1 MSTATLIEKT
11 KSESELASFIPYR
24 TQLTPAIVRL
34 HSGEYCFTFK
44 MAGAAHE
51 SADIS
56 TINAWHEQFA
66 QLLRNIAD
74 THIAVWTHTVRRK
87 YNTYPEGEPTNAFGV
102 NLNAQYRQRFT
113 QDEKFINEL
122 YITILYKPRR
132 LDAKGLFDGL
142 LKKPRTDAEI
152 REDIGAVEELIRTVG
167 TSLYN
172 YDPELLK
179 VYEKNG
185 HLFSEQLEFYAY
197 LIDGEHHPF
206 PVPRADISDVFG
218 ITRPIFGAGGLI
230 ALKGPIKTQMAAA
243 ITIRE
248 YPRPTAPGLLNELLT
263 MPFELVLSQS
273 FTFLEKQGA
282 VQRMSRQHGR
292 MVNAGDLAQSQVEE
306 IGDALDQLMSNEFV
320 MGTHSLTLL
329 VKSPDRKGV
338 DTAVSL
344 AGTALAD
351 VGMKWGREDIATPA
365 AFFSQLP
372 GNFKY
377 RPRLADITS
386 RNFAGFAANHNFPI
400 GRIKGA
406 QWGDA
411 VIAFKTTSGA
421 PYYFNFHAVDPT
433 RAIADPNHREPAN
446 TVVMGKTGTGKT
458 VLAGMLLAMAT
469 KFNAPGKR
477 FTAVVLDKDLGMS
490 VAVRAMGGRYYP
502 IKRGE
507 RSGFNPFQLPATQ
520 ATQMFLEKLVKVL
533 VRSEAH
539 PFTTVQESEISNAI
553 RGVMSAPKPLR
564 RLGAMME
571 FLDPTDPNGI
581 RPRLQR
587 WCGNGTLAWLFDNDE
602 DTIDVDN
609 TPIIGFDVTEFLEEP
624 EIRTPTILY
633 LFHRIESLID
643 GRRIPIFIDEFPK
656 VLGDEA
662 FRDLIENKLVTI
674 RKQDG
679 FLVMFSQSPE
689 QLMRSPIAYALVGQ
703 TSTKIFLPNPQADR
717 KSYIEDFKLSEKEYT
732 LIKNLGEKSRRF
744 LIKQGEGSV
753 VAEMNL
759 AGMDDEIA
767 VLSGNTETS
776 LLVERLVKEHGPDP
790 ANWLSLFHSIR
801 KGELE

>member
-1 MSTATLIEKT
+1 MSTETLIKKAKAET
-11 KSESELASFIPYR
+11 PLATHVPFR

-34 HSGEYCFTFK
+34 HSGEYCFTYK
-44 MAGAAHE
+44 LAGAAHE
-51 SADIS
+51 SADTS
-56 TINAWHEQFA
+56 TINGWHRQFA
-66 QLLRNIAD
+66 QLLRNIAE
-74 THIAVWTHTVRRK
+74 THISVWTHTVRVK
-87 YNTYPEGEPTNAFGV
+87 FNAYPEGEPTNRFGQD
-102 NLNAQYRQRFT
+102 LNGQYRARFQ
-113 QDEKFINEL
+113 QDEKYINEL
-122 YITILYKPRR
+122 YLTVLYKPLRT
-132 LDAKGLFDGL
+132 DAKGIFDGL
-142 LKKPRTDAEI
+142 LKKARSMADI
-152 REDIGAVEELIRTVG
+152 QEDLASVEELIRTVG

-172 YDPELLK
+172 YEPDLLK
-179 VYEKNG
+179 VYDKG
-185 HLFSEQLEFYAY
+185 GVLYSEQLEFYAY
-197 LIDGEHHPF
+197 LYDGEHHPF
-206 PVPRADISDVFG
+206 PLPRADISEVFG
-218 ITRPIFGAGGLI
+218 TTRPIFGAGGLL
-230 ALKGPIKTQMAAA
+230 ALKGPTQTQYAAGL
-243 ITIRE
+243 TIRE
-248 YPRPTAPGLLNELLT
+248 YPRPTAPGLLNDLLSL
-263 MPFELVLSQS
+263 PFELILSQS
-273 FTFLEKQGA
+273 FTFIQKQTA
-282 VQRMSRQHGR
+282 VGRMTRQHGR

-306 IGDALDQLMSNEFV
+306 IGEALDRLISNEFV
-320 MGTHSLTLL
+320 MGMHSLTLL
-329 VKSPDRKGV
+329 VKAPTQKGV
-338 DTAVSL
+338 DSAVAV

-351 VGMKWGREDIATPA
+351 VGMKWGREDIALPA

-372 GNFKY
+372 GNYKY

-386 RNFAGFAANHNFPI
+386 LNFAGFASMHNFPI

-421 PYYFNFHAVDPT
+421 PYYFNFHAIDSTQAV
-433 RAIADPNHREPAN
+433 ADPNHREPAN
-446 TVVMGKTGTGKT
+446 TVIMGKTGTGKT
-458 VLAGMLLAMAT
+458 VLAGMLLAMT
-469 KFNAPGKR
+469 SKFNVSGKPY
-477 FTAVVLDKDLGMS
+477 TAVVFDKDLGMS
-490 VAVRAMGGRYYP
+490 VAVRAMRGRYYP
-502 IKRGE
+502 IKKGE

-520 ATQMFLEKLVKVL
+520 ATLMFLEKLVKVL
-533 VRSEAH
+533 VRNEAH
-539 PFTTVQESEISNAI
+539 PFTTVQESEISSAI

-564 RLGAMME
+564 RLAGMLE
-571 FLDPTDPNGI
+571 FLDPTDPNGV

-587 WCGNGTLAWLFDNDE
+587 WCGNGTLAWLFDNAE

-609 TPIIGFDVTEFLEEP
+609 TPIIGFDVTEFLDEP
-624 EIRTPTILY
+624 EIRVPTILY

-717 KSYIEDFKLSEKEYT
+717 KSYIEDFKLSEKEYQ
-732 LIKNLGEKSRRF
+732 LIKNLDEKSRQF

-759 AGMDDEIA
+759 AGMHDEIA

-776 LLVERLVKEHGPDP
+776 NLVERLVKEHGDDPDV
-790 ANWLSLFHSIR
+790 WLPIFHSLR
-801 KGELE
+801 KGETQ